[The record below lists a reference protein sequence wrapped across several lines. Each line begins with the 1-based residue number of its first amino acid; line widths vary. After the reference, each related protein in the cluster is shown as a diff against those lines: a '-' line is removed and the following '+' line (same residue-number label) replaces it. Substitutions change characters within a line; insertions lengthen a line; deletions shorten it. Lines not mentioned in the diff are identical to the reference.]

1 MLPGKATVH
10 CSGPVGGSLM
20 KGRRGRPSSQNL
32 GLGRETINDRFS
44 SGCDRRPSIAY
55 LMANHSVRPRTAYLD
70 TEYAS
75 GGSHARRPPTEL
87 MLIKWHGRVSLHMS
101 YAVSCG
107 HRRAGRV
114 ERGGVSQ
121 DADPGAR
128 EGPHNALRA
137 SPASPAAVFSAL
149 FCSFSHFVST
159 SRKHTVGNK
168 LGLGLSVSWGAYR
181 SKADGRCRRPERPP
195 SLK

>member
-1 MLPGKATVH
+1 MSAATRSGACPTPLFMTVAILPGKATVH

-55 LMANHSVRPRTAYLD
+55 LIANHSVRPRTAYLD

-114 ERGGVSQ
+114 ERGGLVRTQ
-121 DADPGAR
+121 TR
-128 EGPHNALRA
+128 ERERDRTTPCALRRLLRRR
-137 SPASPAAVFSAL
+137 FFRL
-149 FCSFSHFVST
+149 SFVPSRTLSRPLGST
-159 SRKHTVGNK
+159 
-168 LGLGLSVSWGAYR
+168 
-181 SKADGRCRRPERPP
+181 GRE
-195 SLK
+195 